1 MKREERYAVLKYADI
16 DAALS
21 DSDKLLLSAVVN
33 KIDRYRKE
41 QGKEPIK
48 GVVVEHDWPEYEQV
62 WKKIQTR
69 VDREDN
75 NRKFETML
83 DNKERLG
90 YFFVVETHQGKFLIT
105 SDAHSPN
112 RLKDYSGYKYRAMF
126 SPDCGFD
133 NSEIFT
139 TGWSVHFKHVVQ
151 VSFDEIVE
159 LYDPNRSIS
168 NYNIAEFIENKLTE
182 AKQRKIVA

>member
-105 SDAHSPN
+105 SNAHSTS
-112 RLKDYSGYKYRAMF
+112 RLTKYSGYQYRALF
-126 SPDCGFD
+126 SPNCGFD
-133 NSEIFT
+133 HSEIFT
-139 TGWSVHFKHVVQ
+139 TSWSVYFKRAVM
-151 VSFDEIVE
+151 VSFDEIVA
-159 LYDPNRSIS
+159 LYDPNVSIS
-168 NYNIAEFIENKLTE
+168 NYNLAEFIENKLSD
-182 AKQRKIVA
+182 AKTI

>member
-105 SDAHSPN
+105 SNAHSTS
-112 RLKDYSGYKYRAMF
+112 RLTKYSGYQYRALF
-126 SPDCGFD
+126 SPNCGFD
-133 NSEIFT
+133 HSEIFT
-139 TGWSVHFKHVVQ
+139 TSWSVYFKRAVM
-151 VSFDEIVE
+151 VSFDEIVA
-159 LYDPNRSIS
+159 LYDPNVSIS
-168 NYNIAEFIENKLTE
+168 NYNLAEFIKNKLSD
-182 AKQRKIVA
+182 AKTI

>member
-69 VDREDN
+69 VDRENN

-151 VSFDEIVE
+151 VSFDEIVA
-159 LYDPNRSIS
+159 LYDPNASIS
-168 NYNIAEFIENKLTE
+168 NYNIAEFIEKKLTE

>member
-1 MKREERYAVLKYADI
+1 MKREERYAVFKYADI

-62 WKKIQTR
+62 WKMIETR
-69 VDREDN
+69 VDREEN

-90 YFFVVETHQGKFLIT
+90 YFFVIETHTGKFLIT
-105 SDAHSPN
+105 SNAHSTS
-112 RLKDYSGYKYRAMF
+112 RLTKYSGYQYRALF
-126 SPDCGFD
+126 SPNCVFD
-133 NSEIFT
+133 HSEIFT
-139 TGWSVHFKHVVQ
+139 TSWSVYFKRAVM
-151 VSFDEIVE
+151 VSFDEIVA
-159 LYDPNRSIS
+159 LYDPNVSIS
-168 NYNIAEFIENKLTE
+168 NYNLAEFIESKLSD
-182 AKQRKIVA
+182 AKTI

>member
-151 VSFDEIVE
+151 VSFDEIVA
-159 LYDPNRSIS
+159 LYDPNASIS
-168 NYNIAEFIENKLTE
+168 NYNIAEFIEKKLTE